1 MKTLYVSDLDG
12 TLLCSNATLS
22 DETRDTINRLID
34 QGMLFTFATARG
46 HLTSAAVTQ
55 GLHLRL
61 PKIIHNGALIADPA
75 TGEVLR
81 SNFFGSDAIDLL
93 NDLLSNGI
101 HPIVYSFI
109 DGVQRLS
116 YVKDRCSPGVQ
127 RFADE
132 RKADLRMRP
141 VNDAQALYLPD
152 TFYFTCI
159 DAPEKLAPLY
169 EKYRDIHHAVF
180 ARDIYSGDHWLEIM
194 PKAASKANACL
205 QLKEL
210 LGCDRLVVFGDHTND
225 VDMFQIADESCAM
238 ENAVEQLKSIATRVI
253 GKNDDDGVV
262 KWLRTNFERSERA

>member
-12 TLLCSNATLS
+12 TLLRSNATLS

-34 QGMLFTFATARG
+34 RGMLFTFATARG

-61 PKIIHNGALIADPA
+61 PKIVHNGALIADPT

-81 SNFFGSDAIDLL
+81 SNFFGSDAVALL
-93 NDLLSNGI
+93 DDLLSSDI

-116 YVKDRCSPGVQ
+116 FIKDRCSPGVQ

-132 RKADLRMRP
+132 RRADSRMRP
-141 VNDAQALYLPD
+141 VDDAQSLYLPD
-152 TFYFTCI
+152 TYYFTCI
-159 DAPEKLAPLY
+159 DAPEKLAPLH
-169 EKYRDIHHAVF
+169 EKYKDAYHVVF

-194 PKAASKANACL
+194 PKTASKANACL
-205 QLKEL
+205 QLKKML
-210 LGCDRLVVFGDHTND
+210 NCDRLVVFGDHTND
-225 VDMFQIADESCAM
+225 IDMFQIADESCAM

-262 KWLRTNFERSERA
+262 QWLQTNFDGGDQT